1 MFGEGHRFENRG
13 FRSVSV
19 GPETSGSGTGESP
32 GPLIAGGEK
41 VSHSLRMAGLNL
53 VRFSGVKSA
62 RTAEVPDVKMDTPF
76 LNWVRFVIFMVWFGV
91 KG

>member
-1 MFGEGHRFENRG
+1 
-13 FRSVSV
+13 
-19 GPETSGSGTGESP
+19 
-32 GPLIAGGEK
+32 
-41 VSHSLRMAGLNL
+41 MAGLNL